1 MTTQDRRIDLAT
13 DRTET
18 RIQYRA
24 GDQLFAFLAL
34 RAIRMGTSTPDIQ
47 ARVEVEIWR
56 AVMAAELRRIPLT
69 LAEATCL
76 AGILKGHPPSRGPV
90 SSSIP
95 VCYAECQQ
103 AFEMATET
111 PGETPYGARY
121 GVSEAT
127 LLAKLRRLGPAA
139 DLALED
145 AVARWHAH
153 PDHDPGPDGFAQAG
167 LRIIPEPADGS
178 GGGPAGREG

>member
-1 MTTQDRRIDLAT
+1 MTAQDRRIRPLT
-13 DRTET
+13 DPIET

-24 GDQLFAFLAL
+24 GEQLFAFLAL
-34 RAIRMGTSTPDIQ
+34 RAMRMGTSSPDIQ

-76 AGILKGHPPSRGPV
+76 ASVLKGHPPARGPV

-103 AFEMATET
+103 VFELAAET
-111 PGETPYGARY
+111 PGETTYGTRY
-121 GVSEAT
+121 GMSEDT
-127 LLAKLRRLGPAA
+127 LLTKLRRLGPAA

-145 AVARWHAH
+145 ALARWHAH
-153 PDHDPGPDGFAQAG
+153 NPQDPTPDGFARAG
-167 LRIIPEPADGS
+167 LRIIPEPPDGNS
-178 GGGPAGREG
+178 GGPAGRQG